1 MDREQ
6 LLKHRTRMLFRFK
19 LRFTATMF
27 AVLGG
32 ISVIPAT
39 LVGRMIAPT
48 FDYLFVVV
56 FLLTLLAGIMLLMFL
71 LLLSIDV
78 VYYWYPEVRERELGF
93 VDPNA
98 KPTRPSI
105 VAALRQTVDF
115 ILLKHP

>member
-1 MDREQ
+1 
-6 LLKHRTRMLFRFK
+6 
-19 LRFTATMF
+19 
-27 AVLGG
+27 
-32 ISVIPAT
+32 
-39 LVGRMIAPT
+39 
-48 FDYLFVVV
+48 
-56 FLLTLLAGIMLLMFL
+56 MLLMFL

-115 ILLKHP
+115 ILLKHL